1 MPENSAWGTVVTRV
15 SARDPDSGDN
25 GHVTYALDRRDAAA
39 GRRFHVD
46 PDSGVVTTL
55 AGLDRERAAVVEFG
69 VVASD
74 SASPRRRRRT
84 STAVVRVAV
93 DDADDESPTFLRA
106 DYVFSVAENLAAG
119 APSHQTAARAQTFIT
134 ISNIERVATLP
145 CEI

>member
-1 MPENSAWGTVVTRV
+1 VYEASVPENSAWGTVVTRV

-25 GHVTYALDRRDAAA
+25 GRVTYALDRRDAAAAAAA

-119 APSHQTAARAQTFIT
+119 APSH
-134 ISNIERVATLP
+134 
-145 CEI
+145 

>member
-1 MPENSAWGTVVTRV
+1 VYEASVPENSAWGTVVTRV

-25 GHVTYALDRRDAAA
+25 GRVTYALDRRDATAAA

-119 APSHQTAARAQTFIT
+119 APSH
-134 ISNIERVATLP
+134 
-145 CEI
+145 